1 MLAIRKVE
9 GYIARA
15 IGTAEVYAVA
25 SIAKLYIGIG
35 KRDRTAAEMKRGF
48 LRFIAA
54 ERDFRSKST
63 RFCENH
69 IVCHKAEGQPS
80 AVFIEKLFVNLNFG
94 RRSTSDFL

>member
-1 MLAIRKVE
+1 MLAIRKIE

-15 IGTAEVYAVA
+15 IGRSEVEAVA

-48 LRFIAA
+48 LCFVAA
-54 ERDFRSKST
+54 ERDFRSKNT
-63 RFCENH
+63 RFGENH
-69 IVCHKAEGQPS
+69 IVCHKAECQPS
-80 AVFIEKLFVNLNFG
+80 AVFIEKLFINLDFG